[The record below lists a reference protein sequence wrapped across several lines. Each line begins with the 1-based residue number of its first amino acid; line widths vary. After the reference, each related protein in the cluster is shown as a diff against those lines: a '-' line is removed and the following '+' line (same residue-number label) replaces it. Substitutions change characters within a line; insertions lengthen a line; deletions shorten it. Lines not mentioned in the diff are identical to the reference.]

1 MAIVVSVII
10 IIISSYQS
18 IANIFV
24 YLLYCHQ
31 KRVLSY
37 KVQADVT
44 VLILYLFRLNIL
56 LCMKST
62 LLTLRMSA
70 TPYLLEPTLCLS
82 SSSSQKGISDSS
94 LKEKWKKIR
103 HFSFPTVVFK
113 RLTNVSRV
121 LKLLGA
127 SRDS

>member
-44 VLILYLFRLNIL
+44 VPIL
-56 LCMKST
+56 LSFSIEYFAMYEINT
-62 LLTLRMSA
+62 LLTPRMSA

-94 LKEKWKKIR
+94 TKDQWKKIDI
-103 HFSFPTVVFK
+103 FPF
-113 RLTNVSRV
+113 LQLHLN
-121 LKLLGA
+121 
-127 SRDS
+127 D

>member
-31 KRVLSY
+31 KGVLSY

-94 LKEKWKKIR
+94 KKEKREKNLTFF
-103 HFSFPTVVFK
+103 FSY
-113 RLTNVSRV
+113 S
-121 LKLLGA
+121 
-127 SRDS
+127 SI